1 MSVCRGEDSWLT
13 NVIAIKTNIFGQ
25 LNWSIRRPT
34 EKQAKQ
40 MAREK
45 RDEARRMRTMQPDPR
60 KEKEEQ
66 ILKHTGW
73 KR

>member
-1 MSVCRGEDSWLT
+1 MGRSWLT
-13 NVIAIKTNIFGQ
+13 TATAIKTNIFGQ

-40 MAREK
+40 LKREE
-45 RDEARRMRTMQPDPR
+45 RDNARRARAMQPDPR

-73 KR
+73 KK